1 MKFRTRA
8 PGRARRATFLSLV
21 AGPLLGGVLLLAIA
35 PAASARDGA
44 PPSNSQLLLQVVR
57 AVARRLVAE
66 APITPGTRVAL
77 RAESD
82 QPVDTDAAEALLFAL
97 NERRIECVLIPPVF
111 VGAAAAPAPAETP
124 AKAPAPG
131 TDVGGLKDIAN
142 QLDKTAKADSA
153 AAAHGTEPGRS
164 SRAASSLLFNEALAD
179 LPVLSYRVAEARV
192 DYVRVFRGGLFGAER
207 IERRAT
213 ARLSLKLSGPGSDAV
228 RWSAAADSS
237 IGDVVMRG
245 ESSALEDRQRPET
258 RPIAPSSGLKKIVEP
273 ALVVVLIAGLV
284 SLFYQNRP

>member
-1 MKFRTRA
+1 MMYRTRA
-8 PGRARRATFLSLV
+8 PGRARRAASRSLV
-21 AGPLLGGVLLLAIA
+21 AGALLGGTLLAAIA
-35 PAASARDGA
+35 PAAPARDAA
-44 PPSNSQLLLQVVR
+44 PPSNAQLLLQVVQ

-82 QPVDTDAAEALLFAL
+82 QPVDADAAEALLFAL
-97 NERRIECVLIPPVF
+97 NERRIECVLIPPAVSS
-111 VGAAAAPAPAETP
+111 AAAPAAETP
-124 AKAPAPG
+124 PKSPAPG
-131 TDVGGLKDIAN
+131 VESKSLSEMVKQMEA
-142 QLDKTAKADSA
+142 TAKADSA
-153 AAAHGTEPGRS
+153 AAAARATEPARPNL
-164 SRAASSLLFNEALAD
+164 AASSILSNEALAT
-179 LPVLSYRVAEARV
+179 LPVLTYRVAEARV

-228 RWSAAADSS
+228 RWSTAADSS
-237 IGDVVMRG
+237 IGDVVLRG

-258 RPIAPSSGLKKIVEP
+258 RPVAPPSGLKKIVEP